1 MWPPLANALATT
13 VVVKVVSPLVIS
25 DQTSRAERSEDSS
38 AKAIVG
44 DKQVSIDE
52 RTPIAARITVT

>member
-1 MWPPLANALATT
+1 LATT